1 MFKKIKKGIDD
12 MSKTAISIISGIEKG
27 IISLKDPRTRRIV
40 GCILAGTAAGLIAS
54 SYI

>member
-1 MFKKIKKGIDD
+1 MFKKIKKGIDN
-12 MSKTAISIISGIEKG
+12 MSKTAMSIIEGIK
-27 IISLKDPRTRRIV
+27 SLADPKVRRIV